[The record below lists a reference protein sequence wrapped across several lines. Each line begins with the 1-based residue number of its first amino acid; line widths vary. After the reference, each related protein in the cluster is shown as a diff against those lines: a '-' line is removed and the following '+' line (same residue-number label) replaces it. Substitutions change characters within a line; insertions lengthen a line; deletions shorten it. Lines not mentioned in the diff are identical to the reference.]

1 MSRWTDTVSYK
12 IKLSYLL
19 VSFKTVPLRVGNNGF
34 VAKLKHIW
42 NHYKSSFQLLGMT
55 QTNSIWNLLKSN
67 NQINLES
74 SVESTIVYRL
84 SLHLITYLF
93 GRFLACLENGGFNLP
108 LRWQM
113 LCIIYLRKLLF
124 RIEGWNHP
132 QIVTNGFQW
141 GYLIHPCR
149 SHC

>member
-1 MSRWTDTVSYK
+1 M
-12 IKLSYLL
+12 L
-19 VSFKTVPLRVGNNGF
+19 VSFKTVSLRVGNNCF

-42 NHYKSSFQLLGMT
+42 NHYKSSLQLLGTT

-74 SVESTIVYRL
+74 SVESTIVYSL
-84 SLHLITYLF
+84 SLRLMTYLF
-93 GRFLACLENGGFNLP
+93 GGYLACLENGGFNLP
-108 LRWQM
+108 SRWQM
-113 LCIIYLRKLLF
+113 LRIIDLRKLLF
-124 RIEGWNHP
+124 HFEGWNQP